1 MSMKFTFDESA
12 RNDSSYLPF
21 NDDSYIIM
29 EFDDL
34 RHYTCLWYFT
44 YLPDLSAR
52 GFARRIGLAYI
63 SPFKE
68 KIIRQSD
75 CISNAFS

>member
-1 MSMKFTFDESA
+1 MSMKFTFDDHQEPQSQ
-12 RNDSSYLPF
+12 SSPY

-29 EFDDL
+29 EFDEL
-34 RHYTCLWYFT
+34 KRYTCLWYFT

-68 KIIRQSD
+68 KLIKHMN
-75 CISNAFS
+75 CISYGF